1 MRRRKRDSIPSKYI
15 LYIIAV
21 LCVGFMLL
29 SYVFGFQGGPLGTI
43 SGYVFVPIQKG
54 INYVGWYLSDRADNL
69 QDLRMVMS
77 ERDALQEQVDQLTIE
92 NSQLMQEKYELEDL
106 RALYALDRSYS
117 NYSKIAANVIGKD
130 PGNWFS
136 SFQID
141 KGYKDGIEVD
151 MNVLSGSGLVGIV
164 TKVGSDW
171 AQVRSI
177 IDDTSNV
184 SAMILTTADNCMVSG
199 NLQLMTDGYISIS
212 QLKDSDNEVEYGAKV
227 VTSQVSDK
235 YHPGLL
241 IGYVQKLDMD
251 SNNLTKSGT
260 ITPAVDFEH
269 LRSVLVIT
277 DKKRQID
284 PGDVL

>member
-15 LYIIAV
+15 LSVIGV

-29 SYVFGFQGGPLGTI
+29 SYVFGFQGGPLRTV
-43 SGYVFVPIQKG
+43 SGYLFVPIQKG

-69 QDLRMVMS
+69 QDLRMVMA

-141 KGYKDGIEVD
+141 KGYNDGIEVD

-199 NLQLMTDGYISIS
+199 NLQLMSEGYISIS
-212 QLKDSDNEVEYGAKV
+212 QLKDSDDQVEYGAKV